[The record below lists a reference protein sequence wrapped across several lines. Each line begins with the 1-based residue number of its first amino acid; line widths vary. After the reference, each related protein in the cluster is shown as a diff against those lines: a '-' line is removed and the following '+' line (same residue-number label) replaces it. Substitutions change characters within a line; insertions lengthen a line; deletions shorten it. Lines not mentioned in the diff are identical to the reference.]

1 MPCFASGR
9 TLPPPPAYEG
19 DARSFLVPQES
30 DRACDFFRR
39 NRVLTGCSV
48 LLHLG
53 TRQNGLA
60 TGYAGCDLWQFGSSI
75 SFGFGRHA
83 IVTGNRKGR
92 AFKAL
97 GGNALC

>member
-1 MPCFASGR
+1 MKVMP
-9 TLPPPPAYEG
+9 
-19 DARSFLVPQES
+19 ARSWFPKNRSEH
-30 DRACDFFRR
+30 AIFFRR
-39 NRVLTGCSV
+39 NRVLTRCSA

-60 TGYAGCDLWQFGSSI
+60 TGFAGCDLWQFGSSI

-92 AFKAL
+92 AIKTL